1 MVDINTAVRPS
12 TVKDLILIIMV
23 LIILV
28 IGSFVWMFHGA
39 PIHDLRLWMLE
50 QRFTHANINHPSGS
64 VLLAR
69 RSFLGGPST
78 HGSGQCVYATGEVR
92 RTTLDQD
99 DILSAYKNT
108 RVGRFPLEVYFTDQ
122 SELPYEV
129 PFGDWQDGLE
139 NVRTSG
145 VYIVYA
151 SVISPY
157 FGDLRCD
164 S

>member
-1 MVDINTAVRPS
+1 MVDLNTTVRS
-12 TVKDLILIIMV
+12 FTVKDILLIIGV

-28 IGSFVWMFHGA
+28 ISSFVWMFYGA
-39 PIHDLRLWMLE
+39 PIHDLRLWILE
-50 QRFTHANINHPSGS
+50 QRFTHANIIHPSDS

-69 RSFLGGPST
+69 RNFLGGPST
-78 HGSGQCVYATGEVR
+78 HGSGQCVSVAGEVR
-92 RTTLDQD
+92 RTTLDKD

-108 RVGRFPLEVYFTDQ
+108 RVGMLPVKVYFTDE

-139 NVRTSG
+139 DVRTSS

-151 SVISPY
+151 SVINPY
-157 FGDLRCD
+157 LGDLRCD
-164 S
+164 D